1 MNRLKICVAALLS
14 VSVTTLTAC
23 SITDKLGGNTQSPPA
38 EATTTEAQQFDTG
51 DYKTEPATVTGEVDE
66 QLANTLAVSD
76 LAEYVPLPFEIDPV
90 VSEGRG
96 SQLIFGAKSMAISL
110 SDTQVTILEDNGLLY
125 GYQNN
130 AKSPTEK
137 ATDTGFSVNHAVLR
151 FKDPQTAENAANA
164 LHQEAITAGQK
175 TLEGE
180 PPIPQSAV
188 EIEGVPQ
195 ARVYATNWDF
205 EDTISYTSF
214 TPQAEYLIYTWAKA
228 PKSEEQWNANFV
240 KQAYDKQL
248 PLLLQY
254 PSVKTSEGY
263 GATTEFPQL
272 DPGNILIYAVPHLEG
287 EQNQRIA
294 RLGPR
299 GVSALFKATE
309 SVYNS
314 LVEAGSQYNAQR
326 ASIVFRAENEFGAQ
340 AILNNMLSKE
350 HSNGAKP
357 YDEPQGVPDTTCVS
371 EDTTSGATF
380 ACYVVNGR
388 YVAEMSAFAK
398 ADEQDQEIKK
408 KELSQRAAAQYLIFQ
423 KADQKAGLE

>member
-228 PKSEEQWNANFV
+228 PKSEE
-240 KQAYDKQL
+240 
-248 PLLLQY
+248 
-254 PSVKTSEGY
+254 
-263 GATTEFPQL
+263 
-272 DPGNILIYAVPHLEG
+272 
-287 EQNQRIA
+287 
-294 RLGPR
+294 
-299 GVSALFKATE
+299 
-309 SVYNS
+309 
-314 LVEAGSQYNAQR
+314 
-326 ASIVFRAENEFGAQ
+326 
-340 AILNNMLSKE
+340 
-350 HSNGAKP
+350 
-357 YDEPQGVPDTTCVS
+357 
-371 EDTTSGATF
+371 
-380 ACYVVNGR
+380 
-388 YVAEMSAFAK
+388 
-398 ADEQDQEIKK
+398 
-408 KELSQRAAAQYLIFQ
+408 
-423 KADQKAGLE
+423 